1 MNLKT
6 IELTR
11 GILEVDLSNISG
23 EEIATINANL
33 HRGASLV
40 NLESKGGKLI
50 FTIEK
55 EHRSNNG
62 KKSPD

>member
-6 IELTR
+6 VELTR
-11 GILEVDLSNISG
+11 GILEVDPANISS

-55 EHRSNNG
+55 EHKTSSA
-62 KKSPD
+62 KKAPE

>member
-6 IELTR
+6 FEITR
-11 GILEVDLSNISG
+11 GLLEVDPGNITT

-33 HRGASLV
+33 HRGANLV
-40 NLESKGGKLI
+40 DLEFKGGKLI

-55 EHRSNNG
+55 EHKSSSG
-62 KKSPD
+62 KKALE

>member
-6 IELTR
+6 TEFTR
-11 GILEVDLSNISG
+11 GILEIDPGNITG

-40 NLESKGGKLI
+40 NLEFKSGKLI

-55 EHRSNNG
+55 EHKSTSG
-62 KKSPD
+62 KKAPE

>member
-6 IELTR
+6 VELTR
-11 GILEVDLSNISG
+11 GTLDVDPGNITD

-40 NLESKGGKLI
+40 NLELKEGKLR

-55 EHRSNNG
+55 EHKNSSG
-62 KKSPD
+62 KKALD

>member
-6 IELTR
+6 VELTR
-11 GILEVDLSNISG
+11 GILEVDPTNISS

-40 NLESKGGKLI
+40 DLESKGGKLI

-55 EHRSNNG
+55 EHKTSAA
-62 KKSPD
+62 KKSPE

>member
-6 IELTR
+6 FELTR
-11 GILEVDLSNISG
+11 GMLEVDPGNITG

-40 NLESKGGKLI
+40 NLELKGGKLI

-55 EHRSNNG
+55 EHKSTSG
-62 KKSPD
+62 KKALE